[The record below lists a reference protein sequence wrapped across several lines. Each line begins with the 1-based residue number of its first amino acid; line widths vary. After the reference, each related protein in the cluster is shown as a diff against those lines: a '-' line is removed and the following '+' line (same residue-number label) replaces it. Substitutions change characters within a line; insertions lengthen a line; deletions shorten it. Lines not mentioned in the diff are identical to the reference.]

1 MRRGCARLGHGVLT
15 LRTAVSRVLRTL
27 WWWPHLRRV
36 QHDGVRRSMSRRRAL
51 TPVLDTPP
59 MPTAPLTAAAAYE
72 LHLVCYFA
80 DYLSAMWAL
89 KSYLQYADQHVHLY
103 LHVQGHAPWWMRR
116 RLRRHFPD
124 ARLVLQDE
132 ADRIVIPW
140 LAARQYTRL
149 AQLRASAAVM
159 LKLVDVALI
168 GRLNRVLL
176 LDSDVLFFKAPTE
189 LLAAAGD
196 PTATTFQQDAFSCY
210 VLSREQARSA
220 FQIELVERVNTGIV
234 AIDRSAIDLGLCE
247 RLVEHPTF
255 WDRRSGWGEQ
265 TLYALLASAR
275 GPVQLLPSTYA
286 ISMDEPPRPDSLVAR
301 HYSGPSRQYLTAHGI
316 PFLRNRRS
324 ALEATTRA

>member
-1 MRRGCARLGHGVLT
+1 MA
-15 LRTAVSRVLRTL
+15 
-27 WWWPHLRRV
+27 
-36 QHDGVRRSMSRRRAL
+36 RRRAL
-51 TPVLDTPP
+51 APVLHTPP
-59 MPTAPLTAAAAYE
+59 TPTAVLNAGAAYE

-89 KSYLQYADQHVHLY
+89 KSYLQYVDHDVHLY
-103 LHVQGHAPWWMRR
+103 VHVQGHAPWWMRR
-116 RLRRHFPD
+116 RLLRHFPN

-140 LAARQYTRL
+140 LAERRYTRL
-149 AQLRASAAVM
+149 AQLRESAAVM

-168 GRLNRVLL
+168 GRLNRMLL

-196 PTATTFQQDAFSCY
+196 HTTTTFQQDAFSCY
-210 VLSREQARSA
+210 VLSREQALSA

-265 TLYALLASAR
+265 TLYALLGSAR
-275 GPVQLLPSTYA
+275 GRVDLLPPTYA
-286 ISMDEPPRPDSLVAR
+286 ISMEEEPRPASVVAR
-301 HYSGPSRQYLTAHGI
+301 HYSGPSRRYLTSDGI
-316 PFLRNRRS
+316 PWLRREWS
-324 ALEATTRA
+324 GGEATTRT